1 MTSATVSVIIPAYNQ
16 ANYLAEA
23 LRSVLAQTRSDWEAI
38 IVDDGSTD
46 HTAVIAAGFNDARVR
61 YIYQANQGLSG
72 ARNTGVQIAGGEYL
86 AFLDSDDELEPEFLQ
101 VCVEALETDRTLAAV
116 HTLTRFIDQ
125 AGKLLPDIGSRALV
139 GEAFRQQLRRGG
151 FFPPVSVVVRKEA
164 VLEAGLFD
172 TRLTSVEDW
181 DVWLKISQRHPM
193 RGLAR
198 PLVRYRVYP
207 GSMSTNAPRM
217 LANRLMVIA
226 KHVGDPTG
234 DPNVWPDDKRQ
245 FYGHA
250 YLKSALEHIQ
260 QHQFE
265 RGWELAQ
272 QAVTIWPP
280 LLTRLDTF
288 YELAC
293 GDQIKGYRSQ
303 AARLNIEGNGQ
314 AMLTWLDRLFA
325 APTPPPHTLRGPA
338 YGNAHL
344 ALGLLFDRA
353 GQWGAA
359 RRHVA
364 HAVTSSPR
372 LLSYSVL
379 RRFIKLCLGQRL
391 VTSLRTLRTGK
402 PSSSAGSSPAPDKEL

>member
-23 LRSVLAQTRSDWEAI
+23 LRSVLAQTRADWEAI
-38 IVDDGSTD
+38 VVDDGSTD
-46 HTAVIAAGFNDARVR
+46 HTAAVATSFDDARVC
-61 YIYQANQGLSG
+61 YIHQANQGLSG
-72 ARNTGVQIAGGEYL
+72 ARNTGVRAASGEYL

-101 VCVEALETDRTLAAV
+101 ACVEALEADRSLAAV

-125 AGKLLPDIGSRALV
+125 DGNLLPDIGSRALA
-139 GEAFRQQLRRGG
+139 GEAFQQQLRQGG
-151 FFPPVSVVVRKEA
+151 FFPPVSVLVRKAA

-193 RGLAR
+193 RGLPR

-217 LANRLMVIA
+217 LANRLMVIT
-226 KHVGDPTG
+226 KHVGEPTG
-234 DPNVWPDDKRQ
+234 DPNSWPDDKRQ

-265 RGWELAQ
+265 RGWELTQ
-272 QAVTIWPP
+272 QAVTIWPA

-293 GDQIKGYRSQ
+293 GDQIKGYRGQ
-303 AARLNIEGNGQ
+303 AAHLNIEGNGQ
-314 AMLTWLDRLFA
+314 ALLSWLDKLFA
-325 APTPPPHTLRGPA
+325 APAPPPHTLRGPA

-344 ALGLLFDRA
+344 ALGILFDRA

-359 RRHVA
+359 RRHIVR
-364 HAVTSSPR
+364 AVKSSPR
-372 LLSYSVL
+372 LLSYSVF
-379 RRFIKLCLGQRL
+379 RRFVKLCLGQR
-391 VTSLRTLRTGK
+391 VVNALRTGR
-402 PSSSAGSSPAPDKEL
+402 PRSSVGTPPAPAKES